1 MGSNPPKTGALY
13 YWAHHKN
20 HVHPSN
26 WKKKLQEKPGNIY
39 RKGPHS

>member
-26 WKKKLQEKPGNIY
+26 WKKKTPGKTWEYLQEGA
-39 RKGPHS
+39 S